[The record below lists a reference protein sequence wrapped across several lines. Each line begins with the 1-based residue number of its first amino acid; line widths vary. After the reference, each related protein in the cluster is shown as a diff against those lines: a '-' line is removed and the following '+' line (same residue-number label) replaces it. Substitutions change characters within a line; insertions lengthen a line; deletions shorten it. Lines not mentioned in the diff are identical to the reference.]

1 MTGPQCYILLCQET
15 AWYNS
20 SKSMQGAPG
29 SLVGT
34 SRRFFVFLKGLMLL
48 DMQKHGPQQ
57 GRNPAWGQVSPFM
70 AGHFVERR
78 LSGMSATIS
87 LLFGL
92 LVAIVILATIA
103 ARLRIPY
110 AILLVLGG
118 LVLGFVPGL
127 PTITLNPELILVLFL
142 PPLIYS
148 SAWLTSWRE
157 FRTSLRPILQLSLG
171 LVLVTTLVI
180 AVVAHAIAG
189 LSWPVAFV
197 LGAVVS
203 PTDAVAASATAKQ
216 LGLPRRIV
224 TVIEGESMVNDATGR
239 VIYRFAVAAV
249 VTGSFSL
256 WQAGLQVVLVSLG
269 GLLIGLVIAWPV
281 AWLHRHLDDAPIE
294 ITITLL
300 TPYAAY
306 LLADA
311 LQVSGVLA
319 VLSAGLYL
327 SHQSSRFFSANTRL
341 QANAVWN
348 VLVFLLNGLVFLLIG
363 LQLRSILETI
373 VSHSLLTLVWEV
385 LLISLAVIV
394 VRLAWVFPAAY
405 LPRLVSSRLRSRD
418 PYPGWRQVGMVAWIG
433 MRGGL
438 SLAAALALP
447 LSLEGSVLFPQRDL
461 VIFFTFG
468 VILVTLVGQG
478 LSLGPI
484 IRLLGLEQDGS
495 LEQEHAQAHLVA
507 ARAALSR
514 LDELATEA
522 WVPQDALLHLRSHY
536 EKKLEVLTHSV
547 DGAGD
552 ERAVV

>member
-1 MTGPQCYILLCQET
+1 
-15 AWYNS
+15 
-20 SKSMQGAPG
+20 
-29 SLVGT
+29 
-34 SRRFFVFLKGLMLL
+34 
-48 DMQKHGPQQ
+48 
-57 GRNPAWGQVSPFM
+57 M
-70 AGHFVERR
+70 AV
-78 LSGMSATIS
+78 TIS

-92 LVAIVILATIA
+92 LVAIVVLATLA
-103 ARLRIPY
+103 TRLRLPY

-118 LVLGFVPGL
+118 LLLGFIPGL
-127 PTITLNPELILVLFL
+127 PNIALNPELVLVLFL

-157 FRTSLRPILQLSLG
+157 FHANLRSILQLSLG

-180 AVVAHAIAG
+180 AVVAHFIAG
-189 LSWPVAFV
+189 LSWPIAFV

-224 TVIEGESMVNDATGR
+224 TVIEGESMVNDATGL
-239 VIYRFAVAAV
+239 VAYRFAVVAV

-256 WQAGLQVVLVSLG
+256 SLAGLQFLVVSLG

-306 LLADA
+306 LLANT

-327 SHQSSRFFSANTRL
+327 SRQSSRFFSSNTRL

-348 VLVFLLNGLVFLLIG
+348 VLVFLLNGLLFLLIG
-363 LQLRSILETI
+363 LQLRSIVATI
-373 VSHSLLTLVWEV
+373 VSPSLLTLIWQA
-385 LLISLAVIV
+385 LLISLAVIT
-394 VRLAWVFPAAY
+394 VRLAWVFPAAS
-405 LPRLVSSRLRSRD
+405 LPRLVSPRLRARD
-418 PYPGWRQVGMVAWIG
+418 PYPGWRQVAIVAWVG

-447 LSLEGSVLFPQRDL
+447 LSLTNGAPFPQRDL

-468 VILVTLVGQG
+468 VILATLVGQG

-484 IRLLGLEQDGS
+484 IRLLGLEQDGA
-495 LEQEHAQAHLVA
+495 LAHEHAQAHLVA

-522 WVPQDALLHLRSHY
+522 WVPEEALAHLRSHY
-536 EKKLEVLTHSV
+536 THKLEALSEAT

-552 ERAVV
+552 ERFDGHEPAQQQLRREVLAAERAAVISLRDRGRIDDETLRLVERELDLEEQRLH

>member
-1 MTGPQCYILLCQET
+1 
-15 AWYNS
+15 
-20 SKSMQGAPG
+20 
-29 SLVGT
+29 
-34 SRRFFVFLKGLMLL
+34 
-48 DMQKHGPQQ
+48 
-57 GRNPAWGQVSPFM
+57 
-70 AGHFVERR
+70 
-78 LSGMSATIS
+78 MSATLS

-92 LVAIVILATIA
+92 LVAIVALATLA
-103 ARLRIPY
+103 TRLRIPY

-118 LVLGFVPGL
+118 LLLGFVPGL
-127 PTITLNPELILVLFL
+127 PRIVLNPELVLVLFL

-157 FRTSLRPILQLSLG
+157 FHANLRSILQLALG
-171 LVLVTTLVI
+171 LVLGTTIVL
-180 AVVAHAIAG
+180 AVVAHTIAG

-203 PTDAVAASATAKQ
+203 PTDAVAASATAQQ

-224 TVIEGESMVNDATGR
+224 SVIEGESMVNDATGL
-239 VIYRFAVAAV
+239 VVYRFAVAAV
-249 VTGSFSL
+249 VVGSFSL
-256 WQAGLQVVLVSLG
+256 WQAGLQLVAVSLG

-306 LLADA
+306 LLANA
-311 LQVSGVLA
+311 LQMSGVLA

-327 SHQSSRFFSANTRL
+327 SHQSSRFFSSNTRL

-363 LQLRSILETI
+363 LQLRGIVETI
-373 VSHSLLTLVWEV
+373 AGRSLLTLVWQA
-385 LLISLAVIV
+385 LLISLAVIA
-394 VRLAWVFPAAY
+394 VRIAWVFPAAY
-405 LPRLVSSRLRSRD
+405 LPRLVSPRLRVRD
-418 PYPGWRQVGMVAWIG
+418 PYPGWRQVAIVAWIG

-447 LSLEGSVLFPQRDL
+447 FTLTGGLLFPQRDL
-461 VIFFTFG
+461 VIFFTFC
-468 VILVTLVGQG
+468 VILATLVGQG
-478 LSLGPI
+478 LSLVPI
-484 IRLLGLEQDGS
+484 IRLLGLERDSS
-495 LEQEHAQAHLVA
+495 LEREHALAHLVA

-522 WVPQDALLHLRSHY
+522 WVPQDALTDLRSHY
-536 EKKLEVLTHSV
+536 AHKLEILTEAM

-552 ERAVV
+552 EHFDGHVPVQQRLRQEVLRAERAVVIGLRDRGRIDDETLRLVERELDLEEQRWQG

>member
-1 MTGPQCYILLCQET
+1 M
-15 AWYNS
+15 
-20 SKSMQGAPG
+20 
-29 SLVGT
+29 V
-34 SRRFFVFLKGLMLL
+34 
-48 DMQKHGPQQ
+48 
-57 GRNPAWGQVSPFM
+57 
-70 AGHFVERR
+70 
-78 LSGMSATIS
+78 LSMSATIS

-92 LVAIVILATIA
+92 LVAIVILATLA
-103 ARLRIPY
+103 TRLRIPY

-118 LVLGFVPGL
+118 LFLGFVPGL
-127 PTITLNPELILVLFL
+127 PNITLNPELILVLFL

-148 SAWLTSWRE
+148 SAWLTSWRA
-157 FRTSLRPILQLSLG
+157 FRANLRPILQLALG
-171 LVLVTTLVI
+171 LVLVTTIVI
-180 AVVAHAIAG
+180 AVVAHIVAG

-197 LGAVVS
+197 LGAIVS
-203 PTDAVAASATAKQ
+203 PTDAVAASATARL

-224 TVIEGESMVNDATGR
+224 TVIEGESMVNDATGL
-239 VIYRFAVAAV
+239 VVYRFAVAAV

-256 WQAGLQVVLVSLG
+256 WQASLQFVIVSLG
-269 GLLIGLVIAWPV
+269 GLLIGLAIGWPV

-306 LLADA
+306 LVAGA

-319 VLSAGLYL
+319 VLSAGLHL
-327 SHQSSRFFSANTRL
+327 SHQSSRFFSSNTRL

-348 VLVFLLNGLVFLLIG
+348 VLVFLLIG
-363 LQLRSILETI
+363 
-373 VSHSLLTLVWEV
+373 
-385 LLISLAVIV
+385 LAVIA
-394 VRLAWVFPAAY
+394 VRIAWVFPAAS
-405 LPRLVSSRLRSRD
+405 LPRLVSPRLRERD
-418 PYPGWRQVGMVAWIG
+418 PFPGWRPIALIAWIG

-447 LSLEGSVLFPQRDL
+447 LSLTGGVLFPQRDL

-478 LSLGPI
+478 LSLVPL
-484 IRLLGLEQDGS
+484 IRLLGLERDSS

-522 WVPQDALLHLRSHY
+522 WVPQDALTYLRSHY
-536 EKKLEVLTHSV
+536 AQELRTLTEAIDGAGNERFDGHAPVQQRLRQEVLT
-547 DGAGD
+547 A
-552 ERAVV
+552 ERAAVIGLRDQGRIDDETLRLVERELDLEEQRLL

>member
-1 MTGPQCYILLCQET
+1 
-15 AWYNS
+15 
-20 SKSMQGAPG
+20 
-29 SLVGT
+29 
-34 SRRFFVFLKGLMLL
+34 
-48 DMQKHGPQQ
+48 
-57 GRNPAWGQVSPFM
+57 
-70 AGHFVERR
+70 
-78 LSGMSATIS
+78 MSATI
-87 LLFGL
+87 LQLFGL
-92 LVAIVILATIA
+92 LVAIVALATLA
-103 ARLRIPY
+103 TRLRLPY
-110 AILLVLGG
+110 AVLLVLGG
-118 LVLGFVPGL
+118 LLLGFVPGL

-148 SAWLTSWRE
+148 SAWLTPWRE
-157 FRTSLRPILQLSLG
+157 FRASLRPILQLSLG

-224 TVIEGESMVNDATGR
+224 TIIEGESMVNDATGL
-239 VIYRFAVAAV
+239 VAYRFAVAAV

-256 WQAGLQVVLVSLG
+256 GQAGLQFVVVSLG

-348 VLVFLLNGLVFLLIG
+348 VLVFLLNGLLFLLIG
-363 LQLRSILETI
+363 LQLRGIVASIAG
-373 VSHSLLTLVWEV
+373 HSLLTLIWQA
-385 LLISLAVIV
+385 LLISLAVIA
-394 VRLAWVFPAAY
+394 VRFAWVFPAAS
-405 LPRLVSSRLRSRD
+405 LPRLVSARLRARD
-418 PYPGWRQVGMVAWIG
+418 PYPGWRQVAIVAWVG

-447 LSLEGSVLFPQRDL
+447 LTLTGGVPFPQRDL

-484 IRLLGLEQDGS
+484 VRLLGLERDSS
-495 LEQEHAQAHLVA
+495 LEREHAQAHLVA

-522 WVPQDALLHLRSHY
+522 WVPQDALARLRAHY
-536 EKKLEVLTHSV
+536 AQKLETLSKAI

-552 ERAVV
+552 EHFDGHAPVQQQLRQEVLTAERAAVIGLTRPGPH

>member
-1 MTGPQCYILLCQET
+1 
-15 AWYNS
+15 
-20 SKSMQGAPG
+20 
-29 SLVGT
+29 
-34 SRRFFVFLKGLMLL
+34 
-48 DMQKHGPQQ
+48 
-57 GRNPAWGQVSPFM
+57 
-70 AGHFVERR
+70 
-78 LSGMSATIS
+78 MSATIS

-92 LVAIVILATIA
+92 LVAIVVLATLA
-103 ARLRIPY
+103 TRLRLPY
-110 AILLVLGG
+110 PILLVIGG
-118 LVLGFVPGL
+118 LLLGFIPGL
-127 PTITLNPELILVLFL
+127 PSIALDPELVLVLFL

-148 SAWLTSWRE
+148 SAWLTSWRA
-157 FRTSLRPILQLSLG
+157 FGANLRPILQLSLG

-180 AVVAHAIAG
+180 AVVVHFIVG
-189 LSWPVAFV
+189 LPWPVAFV

-224 TVIEGESMVNDATGR
+224 TIIEGESMVNDATGL

-256 WQAGLQVVLVSLG
+256 WQAGLQFVIVSLG
-269 GLLIGLVIAWPV
+269 GLVIGLVIAWPV

-327 SHQSSRFFSANTRL
+327 SRQSSRFFSSNTRL

-348 VLVFLLNGLVFLLIG
+348 VLVFLLNGLLFLLIG
-363 LQLRSILETI
+363 LQLRSILAAI
-373 VSHSLLTLVWEV
+373 AGHSLLTLIWQA
-385 LLISLAVIV
+385 LLIGLAVIA
-394 VRLAWVFPAAY
+394 VRLAWVFPAASV
-405 LPRLVSSRLRSRD
+405 PRLFSARLRARD
-418 PYPGWRQVGMVAWIG
+418 PYPGWRQVAIVAWIG

-447 LSLEGSVLFPQRDL
+447 LSLTGGVLFPQRDL
-461 VIFFTFG
+461 IIFFTFG

-478 LSLGPI
+478 LSLGSI
-484 IRLLGLEQDGS
+484 IRLLGLKQDGS
-495 LEQEHAQAHLVA
+495 LEREHAKAHLVA

-514 LDELATEA
+514 LDELASEA
-522 WVPQDALLHLRSHY
+522 WVPQEALAQLRAHY
-536 EKKLEVLTHSV
+536 AHKLETLNEAM
-547 DGAGD
+547 DGTGD
-552 ERAVV
+552 ERFDGHAPVQQRLRQEVLAAERAAVIGLRDRGRIDDETLRLVERELDLEEQRLH

>member
-1 MTGPQCYILLCQET
+1 
-15 AWYNS
+15 
-20 SKSMQGAPG
+20 
-29 SLVGT
+29 
-34 SRRFFVFLKGLMLL
+34 
-48 DMQKHGPQQ
+48 
-57 GRNPAWGQVSPFM
+57 
-70 AGHFVERR
+70 
-78 LSGMSATIS
+78 MSATLS

-92 LVAIVILATIA
+92 LMAIVVLATLA
-103 ARLRIPY
+103 TRLRLPY

-118 LVLGFVPGL
+118 LLLGFIPGL
-127 PTITLNPELILVLFL
+127 PRITLDPELILVLFL

-157 FRTSLRPILQLSLG
+157 FRANLRPILQLSLG

-180 AVVAHAIAG
+180 AAVAHAIAG

-224 TVIEGESMVNDATGR
+224 TVIEGESMVNDATGL
-239 VIYRFAVAAV
+239 VVYRFAVAAV
-249 VTGSFSL
+249 IAGSFSL
-256 WQAGLQVVLVSLG
+256 WQAGLQLVLVSLG
-269 GLLIGLVIAWPV
+269 GLVIGLVIAWPV

-300 TPYAAY
+300 TPYAVY
-306 LLADA
+306 LVANA

-319 VLSAGLYL
+319 VLSAGLHL
-327 SHQSSRFFSANTRL
+327 SRQSSRFFSSNTRL

-363 LQLRSILETI
+363 LQLRSILATI
-373 VSHSLLTLVWEV
+373 VGHSVVPLIGQA
-385 LLISLAVIV
+385 LLISLTVIA

-405 LPRLVSSRLRSRD
+405 LPRLVSPRLRTRD
-418 PYPGWRQVGMVAWIG
+418 PYPGWRSVAIVAWIG

-447 LSLEGSVLFPQRDL
+447 LTLTSGVPFPQRDL
-461 VIFFTFG
+461 VIFFTFA

-478 LSLGPI
+478 LSLVPI
-484 IRLLGLEQDGS
+484 IRLLSLEQDSS
-495 LEQEHAQAHLVA
+495 LEREHALAHLVA

-514 LDELATEA
+514 LDELTTEA
-522 WVPQDALLHLRSHY
+522 WVPQDALTHLRSHY
-536 EKKLEVLTHSV
+536 AQKLRTLSEAI

-552 ERAVV
+552 ERFDGHAPVQQRLRQEVLTAERAAVIGLRDRGRIDDETLRLVERELDLEEQRGPG

>member
-1 MTGPQCYILLCQET
+1 
-15 AWYNS
+15 
-20 SKSMQGAPG
+20 
-29 SLVGT
+29 
-34 SRRFFVFLKGLMLL
+34 
-48 DMQKHGPQQ
+48 
-57 GRNPAWGQVSPFM
+57 
-70 AGHFVERR
+70 
-78 LSGMSATIS
+78 MSATIA

-92 LVAIVILATIA
+92 LVAIVVLATLA
-103 ARLRIPY
+103 TRLRLPY

-118 LVLGFVPGL
+118 LLLGFVPGL
-127 PTITLNPELILVLFL
+127 PSIELNPELILMLFL

-157 FRTSLRPILQLSLG
+157 FHANLRPILLLALG
-171 LVLVTTLVI
+171 PVLVTTLVI
-180 AVVAHAIAG
+180 AVVAHTIAG

-224 TVIEGESMVNDATGR
+224 TVIEGESMVNDATGL
-239 VIYRFAVAAV
+239 VVYRFAVAAV
-249 VTGSFSL
+249 MAGSFSL
-256 WQAGLQVVLVSLG
+256 WQAGLQMVLVSLG
-269 GLLIGLVIAWPV
+269 GLVIGLVIAWPV

-306 LLADA
+306 LVADA

-327 SHQSSRFFSANTRL
+327 SRQSSRFFSSNTHL

-348 VLVFLLNGLVFLLIG
+348 VLVFLLIG
-363 LQLRSILETI
+363 LQLRSILASI
-373 VSHSLLTLVWEV
+373 ASLSLLALVWQA
-385 LLISLAVIV
+385 LLISLAIIA

-405 LPRLVSSRLRSRD
+405 LPRLRIRD
-418 PYPGWRQVGMVAWIG
+418 PYPGWRQVAIVAWVG

-447 LSLEGSVLFPQRDL
+447 FTRTFGAPFPQRDL

-468 VILVTLVGQG
+468 VILATLVGQG
-478 LSLGPI
+478 LSLSPI
-484 IRLLGLEQDGS
+484 IQLLGLERDRA
-495 LEQEHAQAHLVA
+495 LEREHAQAHLVA

-514 LDELATEA
+514 LDALATEA
-522 WVPQDALLHLRSHY
+522 WVPEDALTHLRSHY
-536 EKKLEVLTHSV
+536 AQKLEALTAAM
-547 DGAGD
+547 DGAGE
-552 ERAVV
+552 ERFDGHKPTKSKRSTWGRMIISPNPLA

>member
-1 MTGPQCYILLCQET
+1 MVP
-15 AWYNS
+15 
-20 SKSMQGAPG
+20 P
-29 SLVGT
+29 
-34 SRRFFVFLKGLMLL
+34 
-48 DMQKHGPQQ
+48 
-57 GRNPAWGQVSPFM
+57 
-70 AGHFVERR
+70 
-78 LSGMSATIS
+78 MSATIS

-92 LVAIVILATIA
+92 LVVIVVLATLA
-103 ARLRIPY
+103 TRLHLPY

-127 PTITLNPELILVLFL
+127 PSITLNPELILVLFL

-157 FRTSLRPILQLSLG
+157 FHANLRPILQLALG
-171 LVLVTTLVI
+171 LVLVTTIVI
-180 AVVAHAIAG
+180 AIVAHAIAG
-189 LSWPVAFV
+189 LSWPVAFI

-203 PTDAVAASATAKQ
+203 PTDAVAASATAKL

-224 TVIEGESMVNDATGR
+224 TVIEGESIVNDATGL
-239 VIYRFAVAAV
+239 VIYRFAVVAV
-249 VTGSFSL
+249 IVGSLSL
-256 WQAGLQVVLVSLG
+256 WQASLQLVIVSLG

-327 SHQSSRFFSANTRL
+327 SHQSSRFFSSNTRL

-348 VLVFLLNGLVFLLIG
+348 VLVFLLNGLLFLLIG
-363 LQLRSILETI
+363 LQLRTILATLEG
-373 VSHSLLTLVWEV
+373 HSLLTLLWQA
-385 LLISLAVIV
+385 LLISLAVIA
-394 VRLAWVFPAAY
+394 VRLAWVFPAASV
-405 LPRLVSSRLRSRD
+405 PRLVIPRLRARD
-418 PYPGWRQVGMVAWIG
+418 PYPGWRPVGMVAWIG

-447 LSLEGSVLFPQRDL
+447 LTLTGGILFPQRDL

-484 IRLLGLEQDGS
+484 IRLLGLEPDSS
-495 LEQEHAQAHLVA
+495 LEREHAQAHLVA

-514 LDELATEA
+514 LDELAAEA
-522 WVPQDALLHLRSHY
+522 WVPEEALARLRAHY
-536 EKKLEVLTHSV
+536 AQKLETLSEAM
-547 DGAGD
+547 DGVGD
-552 ERAVV
+552 ERFDGHEPAQQQLRREVLAAERAAVIGLRDQGRIDDETLRLVERELDLEEQRLH

>member
-1 MTGPQCYILLCQET
+1 
-15 AWYNS
+15 
-20 SKSMQGAPG
+20 
-29 SLVGT
+29 
-34 SRRFFVFLKGLMLL
+34 
-48 DMQKHGPQQ
+48 
-57 GRNPAWGQVSPFM
+57 
-70 AGHFVERR
+70 
-78 LSGMSATIS
+78 
-87 LLFGL
+87 
-92 LVAIVILATIA
+92 
-103 ARLRIPY
+103 
-110 AILLVLGG
+110 
-118 LVLGFVPGL
+118 
-127 PTITLNPELILVLFL
+127 
-142 PPLIYS
+142 
-148 SAWLTSWRE
+148 
-157 FRTSLRPILQLSLG
+157 
-171 LVLVTTLVI
+171 VLVTTSVI
-180 AVVAHAIAG
+180 AAFAHTIAG

-224 TVIEGESMVNDATGR
+224 SVIEGESMVNDATGL
-239 VIYRFAVAAV
+239 VVYRFAVAAV

-256 WQAGLQVVLVSLG
+256 PQAGLQFVVVSLG
-269 GLLIGLVIAWPV
+269 GLLVGLLIAWPV

-294 ITITLL
+294 ISITLL

-327 SHQSSRFFSANTRL
+327 SRQSSRFFSSNTRL

-348 VLVFLLNGLVFLLIG
+348 VLVFLLNGLLFLLIG
-363 LQLRSILETI
+363 LQLRGILAAI
-373 VSHSLLTLVWEV
+373 AGHSLLTLVWQA
-385 LLISLAVIV
+385 LLISLAIIA
-394 VRLAWVFPAAY
+394 VRLARVFPAAS
-405 LPRLVSSRLRSRD
+405 LPRLISARLRARD
-418 PYPGWRQVGMVAWIG
+418 PYPGWRQVAIVAWVG

-468 VILVTLVGQG
+468 VILVTLVRQG

-484 IRLLGLEQDGS
+484 IRLLGLKQDGS

-522 WVPQDALLHLRSHY
+522 RVGVRHAHEAGSAFGVSALFADPSKVEARPFVGLSAGEAAQRQDQLPGHETIS
-536 EKKLEVLTHSV
+536 
-547 DGAGD
+547 
-552 ERAVV
+552 